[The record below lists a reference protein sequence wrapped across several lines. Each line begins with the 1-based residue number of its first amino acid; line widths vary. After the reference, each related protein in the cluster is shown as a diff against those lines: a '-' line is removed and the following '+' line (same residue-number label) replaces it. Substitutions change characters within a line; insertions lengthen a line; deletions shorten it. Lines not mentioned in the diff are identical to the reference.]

1 MSGTAQTER
10 RSADLPSLQEPPA
23 HDEPPGDRAGGA
35 PAAPLAEQNE
45 LTPTIPAT
53 ERQDDNK
60 DESPVS
66 AGEPGPARTGW
77 LRGALFAALPIA
89 LAAGGYWYVTGGR
102 VMSTEDAYVSADQV
116 GVSTDVSGVVAG
128 IDVAENQR
136 VEVGQTLFRLDP
148 RQAQIAVDN
157 AKANLAQTALSI
169 ESMKFDY
176 QRMLSDVAAQQAQ
189 VDLGQAT
196 YDRNAELANSGAVAK
211 STYDQARFTLQ
222 AGKSK
227 LESLRQQAQAQLARL
242 NGDPDQPTERHP
254 QYLQAKA
261 QVDEAQRQLDHT
273 IVQAPF
279 AGVATQV
286 SSIAVGKYLPA
297 STTAFYLVDTDHAW
311 VDAQPKETE
320 LTYVRSGQPVIVT
333 VDTYPSAEWRGSVD
347 SVGPAAAQQFS
358 LLPAQNSSGNWVK
371 VVQRIP
377 MRVRVDTSDSALPPL
392 RSGMSVIVNVD
403 TGRPRG
409 LPQFLTD
416 MLSRLGWRSET

>member
-1 MSGTAQTER
+1 MSGTAR
-10 RSADLPSLQEPPA
+10 IGSLSADLPSLQEPPA
-23 HDEPPGDRAGGA
+23 DDERPGGRNGGA
-35 PAAPLAEQNE
+35 SVAPLAEKDE
-45 LTPTIPAT
+45 LTPTIPAIQS
-53 ERQDDNK
+53 QDDIEK
-60 DESPVS
+60 KSSVS
-66 AGEPGPARTGW
+66 AGEPRPARSGR

-89 LAAGGYWYVTGGR
+89 LAAGGYWYVAGGQ

-116 GVSTDVSGVVAG
+116 GVSTDVSGVVKR
-128 IDVAENQR
+128 IHVVENQR
-136 VEVGQTLFRLDP
+136 VDAGQMLFRLDP
-148 RQAQIAVDN
+148 LQAQIALDN
-157 AKANLAQTALSI
+157 ARANLAQTALLI
-169 ESMKFDY
+169 ESMKLDY

-189 VDLGQAT
+189 VDLDQAT
-196 YDRNAELANSGAVAK
+196 YDRNAALANSGAVAK
-211 STYDQARFTLQ
+211 SAYDQARFTLQ

-227 LESLRQQAQAQLARL
+227 LESLRQQAQVQLARL
-242 NGDPDQPTERHP
+242 NGDLDQPTELHP

-279 AGVATQV
+279 AGVVTQV

-297 STTAFYLVDTDHAW
+297 STTAFYLVGADHAW

-320 LTYVRSGQPVIVT
+320 LTYVRPGQPVTVT
-333 VDTYPSAEWRGSVD
+333 VNTYPGAEWRGSVD
-347 SVGPAAAQQFS
+347 SVSPAAAQQFS

-377 MRVRVDTSDSALPPL
+377 MRVRVDASDSALPPL

-403 TGRPRG
+403 TGRPCG